1 MSDLGTSRT
10 RGDQRSVAIIGGGLA
25 GLSAAETIG
34 RANQNPGQTAAGSS
48 GNVRVTLF
56 EAKRFT
62 GGRAGSFTM
71 PDGRQA
77 DYCQHVA
84 MGCCTELLS
93 LLRRSGLIDDWQRYE
108 SMTFL
113 HPDYR
118 PSRFAAAKWLPPP
131 LHLLPTIAAM
141 RYFRAAEKARLIAG
155 LTRLLVAAPENLI
168 DVTAADWLLSHHQ
181 TPRIIEL
188 FWEPILVSAL
198 GESVDK
204 VSMSPARKT
213 IVDGF
218 AASRDAADLWVPR
231 LPLSEMFGRRLTDH
245 VGQLG
250 TTVRTAA
257 TVRAV
262 HRRGVEFELEGDGL
276 ASDKFDAVIVA
287 TPWHR
292 TAGLMG
298 DGLSA
303 VRDAVAPVQ
312 SIAGSPI
319 TGMHL
324 WFDRPVLRVPH
335 VVMLATHA
343 QWCFAA
349 PVRNADP
356 NYVQV
361 VISSRSKS
369 TDRQTLIDTVCDEIR
384 HIDPSVAAGDLSNAT
399 LVDAKVV
406 TDPRSVYS
414 VTPTTER
421 IRPPTTTPCPGL
433 WLAGDIVA
441 TGWPATM
448 EGAVRSGRMAAEAVA
463 TPPSASRQTANR

>member
-1 MSDLGTSRT
+1 MSG
-10 RGDQRSVAIIGGGLA
+10 GNGKSVAIVGGGLA
-25 GLSAAETIG
+25 GLSAAETICRSNRSG
-34 RANQNPGQTAAGSS
+34 QNG

-56 EAKRFT
+56 ESKRST

-84 MGCCTELLS
+84 MGCCTELLA
-93 LLRRSGLIDDWQRYE
+93 LLRRGGLIDDWQRYE

-113 HPDYR
+113 HPEYR

-141 RYFRAAEKARLIAG
+141 RYFSAAEKARLIAG
-155 LTRLLVAAPENLI
+155 LARLLVVAPEKLI
-168 DVTAADWLLSHHQ
+168 DVTAAEWLLSHYQ
-181 TPRIIEL
+181 TPRIVEL

-231 LPLSEMFGRRLTDH
+231 LPLSEMFGERLTDY
-245 VGQLG
+245 VRGLG
-250 TTVRTAA
+250 ARVCTGA
-257 TVRAV
+257 TVRSV
-262 HRRGVEFELEGDGL
+262 RRCGGGFELEGSGL
-276 ASDKFDAVIVA
+276 NDDLFDAVVVA

-292 TAGLMG
+292 TADLMG
-298 DGLSA
+298 DGLGA
-303 VRDAVAPVQ
+303 VRDALAGVQ
-312 SIAGSPI
+312 SVAGSPI

-349 PVRNADP
+349 PVRDADP

-361 VISSRSKS
+361 VISSRSKIA
-369 TDRQTLIDTVCDEIR
+369 DRQRLVDVVCEEIR
-384 HIDPSVAAGDLSNAT
+384 GIDASVAAGDLSTAK
-399 LVDAKVV
+399 LVDVKVV

-414 VTPTTER
+414 VTPSTER
-421 IRPPTTTPCPGL
+421 MRPGAVTDCEGL
-433 WLAGDIVA
+433 FLAGDIVA

-448 EGAVRSGRMAAEAVA
+448 EGAVRSGRMAGRMVGEAISEA
-463 TPPSASRQTANR
+463 TG